1 MMYKIEYTCGER
13 ENLEFYM
20 FQRAA
25 AAQHGVAAMAGG
37 LAGGVGSSL
46 DFILCT

>member
-1 MMYKIEYTCGER
+1 MYKIEFVG
-13 ENLEFYM
+13 NFKFYM

-37 LAGGVGSSL
+37 LAGGVGASL
-46 DFILCT
+46 DLVLCT